1 MIKIK
6 NIEFIKSAYDDSLS
20 HKIFSIANVYF
31 SNYPPILGA
40 LLYWKKNHSKNSFTK
55 EDEYKFFYDSKNKSY
70 FASVKFPKD
79 VALTKEQ
86 KQELAY
92 ILLKERGY
100 IGTYTI
106 KSHPD
111 RRKRFNPKRTLE
123 KLHIPDDFDVKSIP
137 YTIGPIIDETNL
149 NKITKEYPYLTEK
162 FITDYCYWRYCL
174 VKLHPSEFEPYLK
187 YVDFSYV
194 CYSCD
199 QLTEK
204 YLIDHLDDVDISA
217 LQYNYPI
224 LARLSSSFKKYM
236 IDELIRNNEEINPH
250 FEDDIDNFINDCE
263 YFYDYSTIHLLDQF
277 YVDLDEDEEM
287 DYQFFEYDRGPYIWP
302 GSEHMVKGIPSLASQ
317 LFDDFGFKKPS
328 NKEMDLQFKS
338 YTPKQ
343 ISLISA
349 ILEPHWLH
357 RYRDHIDWKSVCSY
371 NEYLTDKFLESHMQ
385 YVDFNALG
393 NNLTCF
399 LSQDFIEKHLNKF
412 NLSQPVPLVIR
423 HLTEKMYINNK
434 DKIKVNSDLLCKYYD
449 SIGGPEYTRLL
460 DLLENE

>member
-6 NIEFIKSAYDDSLS
+6 NIEFIKSVYDESLS

-40 LLYWKKNHSKNSFTK
+40 LLYWKKNYSKNDFTK

-79 VALTKEQ
+79 ITLTKEQ

-100 IGTYTI
+100 IGTYSFKT
-106 KSHPD
+106 HTD
-111 RRKRFNPKRTLE
+111 RRKKFNPKKTLE
-123 KLHIPDDFDVKSIP
+123 KLQIPEDFDVKTIP

-149 NKITKEYPYLTEK
+149 NMLTEK
-162 FITDYCYWRYCL
+162 HPHLSEDFITEYCYWRYRL
-174 VKLHPSEFEPYLK
+174 VKLHPTEFEPYLK

-204 YLIDHLDDVDISA
+204 YLIDHLDLVDISA
-217 LQYNYPI
+217 LQYNYQV
-224 LARLSSSFKKYM
+224 LARLSSSFKTYM
-236 IDELIRNNEEINPH
+236 IDELMRNNEEINPH
-250 FEDDIDNFINDCE
+250 FVDDIDNFIHDHE
-263 YFYDYSTIHLLDQF
+263 YFYDYSTIHLPDHF
-277 YVDLDEDEEM
+277 YSDYEDDEDI
-287 DYQFFEYDRGPYIWP
+287 DYQFFEYDRGPYTWP

-317 LFDDFGFKKPS
+317 LYDDFGFKKLS
-328 NKEMDLQFKS
+328 NKEMDAQFKE
-338 YTPKQ
+338 YTSQQ

-357 RYRDHIDWKSVCSY
+357 RYRDHIDWKIVCAH
-371 NEYLTDKFLESHMQ
+371 NEHLTDEFLASHLK
-385 YVDFNALG
+385 YIDFDSLG
-393 NNLTCF
+393 NNLACF
-399 LSQDFIEKHLNKF
+399 LSQDFIEKHLNLF
-412 NLSQPVPLVIR
+412 NLNKPIPLIIR
-423 HLTEKMYINNK
+423 HLTEKMYMNHK
-434 DKIKVNSDLLCKYYD
+434 DKIKVNTDLFCKYYD
-449 SIGGPEYTRLL
+449 SIGGPEYDRLL